1 MEDYDRGPE
10 FSPLTASLPAQR
22 SKNQRQ
28 PWTLRVRPGVLRK
41 KVPFR
46 RSGAAR
52 GIRRRKKNRRA
63 HSRQGESRR
72 RDAAAARH
80 PSRVPRN
87 NAAIKGKID
96 EVLVKLPEPARKKLE
111 EIEKTTGQPKSLLAG
126 GGALFGLFLVFFLCP
141 PQLVFSAVGVGYP
154 TYASLKMLAEDK
166 TEDAAMW
173 ITYWCLFSLLK
184 VVMNPLDFILGFL
197 PFYFYL
203 KLVLLVW
210 LFSPTTKGAGVVYE
224 KVVKP
229 FVFPLLVG
237 SKSD

>member
-1 MEDYDRGPE
+1 MVQYLID
-10 FSPLTASLPAQR
+10 L
-22 SKNQRQ
+22 KN
-28 PWTLRVRPGVLRK
+28 
-41 KVPFR
+41 
-46 RSGAAR
+46 
-52 GIRRRKKNRRA
+52 N
-63 HSRQGESRR
+63 
-72 RDAAAARH
+72 
-80 PSRVPRN
+80 
-87 NAAIKGKID
+87 KGKID

-154 TYASLKMLAEDK
+154 TYASLKMLADDK

>member
-1 MEDYDRGPE
+1 MCVG
-10 FSPLTASLPAQR
+10 A
-22 SKNQRQ
+22 
-28 PWTLRVRPGVLRK
+28 RVRAVSRAGRALAVGRVSRGGGS
-41 KVPFR
+41 VPAFFR
-46 RSGAAR
+46 RIPRAAPDR
-52 GIRRRKKNRRA
+52 LEGTFFRKT
-63 HSRQGESRR
+63 
-72 RDAAAARH
+72 
-80 PSRVPRN
+80 
-87 NAAIKGKID
+87 
-96 EVLVKLPEPARKKLE
+96 PARKKLE

>member
-1 MEDYDRGPE
+1 MG
-10 FSPLTASLPAQR
+10 
-22 SKNQRQ
+22 
-28 PWTLRVRPGVLRK
+28 
-41 KVPFR
+41 
-46 RSGAAR
+46 
-52 GIRRRKKNRRA
+52 
-63 HSRQGESRR
+63 
-72 RDAAAARH
+72 
-80 PSRVPRN
+80 
-87 NAAIKGKID
+87 
-96 EVLVKLPEPARKKLE
+96 

-173 ITYWCLFSLLK
+173 ITYL
-184 VVMNPLDFILGFL
+184 
-197 PFYFYL
+197 
-203 KLVLLVW
+203 W

>member
-1 MEDYDRGPE
+1 MTGP
-10 FSPLTASLPAQR
+10 PVLAHLTRPSPAQR
-22 SKNQRQ
+22 SRNQRQ
-28 PWTLRVRPGVLRK
+28 PWTLKVRPAWYPRTFCEDDRAPRAESAEK
-41 KVPFR
+41 K
-46 RSGAAR
+46 
-52 GIRRRKKNRRA
+52 
-63 HSRQGESRR
+63 QGRSRR
-72 RDAAAARH
+72 RARPVRRGENDPPERPH
-80 PSRVPRN
+80 AHARQHTP

-141 PQLVFSAVGVGYP
+141 PQLVFSAIGVGYP

>member
-1 MEDYDRGPE
+1 M
-10 FSPLTASLPAQR
+10 
-22 SKNQRQ
+22 
-28 PWTLRVRPGVLRK
+28 
-41 KVPFR
+41 
-46 RSGAAR
+46 GA
-52 GIRRRKKNRRA
+52 
-63 HSRQGESRR
+63 
-72 RDAAAARH
+72 
-80 PSRVPRN
+80 
-87 NAAIKGKID
+87 
-96 EVLVKLPEPARKKLE
+96 LVKLPEPARKKLE
-111 EIEKTTGQPKSLLAG
+111 EIEKTTGH
-126 GGALFGLFLVFFLCP
+126 
-141 PQLVFSAVGVGYP
+141 P

-229 FVFPLLVG
+229 F
-237 SKSD
+237 

>member
-1 MEDYDRGPE
+1 M
-10 FSPLTASLPAQR
+10 
-22 SKNQRQ
+22 
-28 PWTLRVRPGVLRK
+28 RPGVLRK
-41 KVPFR
+41 KVPSR

-52 GIRRRKKNRRA
+52 GIRRKKTKSGPPPRCTCPPGSERPA
-63 HSRQGESRR
+63 RTPPLRSRPRGCSHAPRETAPERPPP
-72 RDAAAARH
+72 DA
-80 PSRVPRN
+80 PR

>member
-1 MEDYDRGPE
+1 MDIESEPRRFTKEGP
-10 FSPLTASLPAQR
+10 F
-22 SKNQRQ
+22 Q
-28 PWTLRVRPGVLRK
+28 PIG
-41 KVPFR
+41 
-46 RSGAAR
+46 
-52 GIRRRKKNRRA
+52 RRA
-63 HSRQGESRR
+63 RNPPKKSRDRAAVARDPPDGESATRP
-72 RDAAAARH
+72 RDRTHTRANTH
-80 PSRVPRN
+80 P

>member
-1 MEDYDRGPE
+1 MDIESAPQRFTKEGPFQTIE
-10 FSPLTASLPAQR
+10 
-22 SKNQRQ
+22 
-28 PWTLRVRPGVLRK
+28 
-41 KVPFR
+41 
-46 RSGAAR
+46 
-52 GIRRRKKNRRA
+52 RRA
-63 HSRQGESRR
+63 RNPPKKSRDR
-72 RDAAAARH
+72 AAAARD
-80 PSRVPRN
+80 PPARRRRARETARARAPNTPR

>member
-1 MEDYDRGPE
+1 MEDYDRAAGFEALTRPPPRSDLEIHHSHGYRKCAPASYARTLCEDDRAPRAESAKKPE
-10 FSPLTASLPAQR
+10 R
-22 SKNQRQ
+22 SHTHHN
-28 PWTLRVRPGVLRK
+28 T
-41 KVPFR
+41 
-46 RSGAAR
+46 
-52 GIRRRKKNRRA
+52 
-63 HSRQGESRR
+63 
-72 RDAAAARH
+72 H
-80 PSRVPRN
+80 P

>member
-1 MEDYDRGPE
+1 MDIESAP
-10 FSPLTASLPAQR
+10 
-22 SKNQRQ
+22 
-28 PWTLRVRPGVLRK
+28 
-41 KVPFR
+41 
-46 RSGAAR
+46 
-52 GIRRRKKNRRA
+52 RRRTLEPFVKTIGRRA
-63 HSRQGESRR
+63 RNPPKKKLGEPPRHSRQRESRR
-72 RDAAAARH
+72 RDAAAARR

>member
-1 MEDYDRGPE
+1 MDIESAPRRFTKEGP
-10 FSPLTASLPAQR
+10 FQTI
-22 SKNQRQ
+22 
-28 PWTLRVRPGVLRK
+28 G
-41 KVPFR
+41 
-46 RSGAAR
+46 
-52 GIRRRKKNRRA
+52 RRA
-63 HSRQGESRR
+63 RNPPKKSRDRAATARDPPDGERATR
-72 RDAAAARH
+72 PHAAAAAPPER
-80 PSRVPRN
+80 PLPRSARDRERPRTAQHLK

>member
-1 MEDYDRGPE
+1 MDIESAP
-10 FSPLTASLPAQR
+10 
-22 SKNQRQ
+22 
-28 PWTLRVRPGVLRK
+28 
-41 KVPFR
+41 
-46 RSGAAR
+46 
-52 GIRRRKKNRRA
+52 RRRTLEPFVKTIERRA
-63 HSRQGESRR
+63 RNPPKKSRDR
-72 RDAAAARH
+72 AAAARD
-80 PSRVPRN
+80 PPARRRRARETARARAPNTPR

>member
-1 MEDYDRGPE
+1 MDIESAPRRFTKEGP
-10 FSPLTASLPAQR
+10 FQTI
-22 SKNQRQ
+22 
-28 PWTLRVRPGVLRK
+28 G
-41 KVPFR
+41 
-46 RSGAAR
+46 
-52 GIRRRKKNRRA
+52 RRA
-63 HSRQGESRR
+63 RNPPKKTKSGPPPRYTGPPGSKRPARTPPPRPRPRGRSHAPPLAREPTRHKT
-72 RDAAAARH
+72 RD
-80 PSRVPRN
+80 PTLK

>member
-1 MEDYDRGPE
+1 M
-10 FSPLTASLPAQR
+10 
-22 SKNQRQ
+22 
-28 PWTLRVRPGVLRK
+28 RPGVLRK
-41 KVPFR
+41 KVPSS

-52 GIRRRKKNRRA
+52 GIRRKKTKCGPPPRYTGPPGSKRRA
-63 HSRQGESRR
+63 RTPPPRPAREAAPTPRER
-72 RDAAAARH
+72 ETAPPPDAPQKR
-80 PSRVPRN
+80 

>member
-1 MEDYDRGPE
+1 M
-10 FSPLTASLPAQR
+10 
-22 SKNQRQ
+22 
-28 PWTLRVRPGVLRK
+28 RPGVLRK

-52 GIRRRKKNRRA
+52 GIRRKKAGTEPPPRETRPTA
-63 HSRQGESRR
+63 RERPARTPPPRPAREAAPTPRERETAPPPDARQKK
-72 RDAAAARH
+72 
-80 PSRVPRN
+80 

>member
-1 MEDYDRGPE
+1 MDIESAPRRFTKEGPFQTIE
-10 FSPLTASLPAQR
+10 
-22 SKNQRQ
+22 
-28 PWTLRVRPGVLRK
+28 
-41 KVPFR
+41 
-46 RSGAAR
+46 
-52 GIRRRKKNRRA
+52 RRA
-63 HSRQGESRR
+63 RNPPKKTRAEPPPRYTGPPGSERLARTPPPWPRPRGRSHAPRERDRATARR
-72 RDAAAARH
+72 
-80 PSRVPRN
+80 PTKKK

-96 EVLVKLPEPARKKLE
+96 EGLVKLPEPARKKLE

>member
-1 MEDYDRGPE
+1 MVRRRATPARQAVNDPPARRRRGPARE
-10 FSPLTASLPAQR
+10 AAPTPRERETAPPPDA
-22 SKNQRQ
+22 RQ
-28 PWTLRVRPGVLRK
+28 K
-41 KVPFR
+41 K
-46 RSGAAR
+46 
-52 GIRRRKKNRRA
+52 
-63 HSRQGESRR
+63 
-72 RDAAAARH
+72 
-80 PSRVPRN
+80 

>member
-1 MEDYDRGPE
+1 M
-10 FSPLTASLPAQR
+10 
-22 SKNQRQ
+22 
-28 PWTLRVRPGVLRK
+28 RPGVLRK

-46 RSGAAR
+46 QSGAAR
-52 GIRRRKKNRRA
+52 GIRRKKAGTEPPPRYTGPPGSKRPA
-63 HSRQGESRR
+63 RTPPPRPAREAAPTPRERETAPPPDARQKK
-72 RDAAAARH
+72 
-80 PSRVPRN
+80 

>member
-1 MEDYDRGPE
+1 MRE
-10 FSPLTASLPAQR
+10 
-22 SKNQRQ
+22 
-28 PWTLRVRPGVLRK
+28 RPRHRPTPDK
-41 KVPFR
+41 K
-46 RSGAAR
+46 
-52 GIRRRKKNRRA
+52 KK
-63 HSRQGESRR
+63 
-72 RDAAAARH
+72 
-80 PSRVPRN
+80 